1 MLYFTYGSVN
11 QTRWY
16 FSLNFLSSSEN
27 VWTIDVW
34 TKIICQ
40 HDTTHA
46 WSIEKV
52 YWQKYVY
59 FDLPYFVL
67 ILITVTYL
75 LCRMYTNK
83 KVVTYLYLFQPSWR
97 HLPTAKDTM
106 VAYRTSD
113 IQMNWQH
120 PHKGDMGG
128 APLTCG
134 YVKEGLGKLFT
145 LTTSG
150 ME

>member
-1 MLYFTYGSVN
+1 
-11 QTRWY
+11 
-16 FSLNFLSSSEN
+16 
-27 VWTIDVW
+27 
-34 TKIICQ
+34 
-40 HDTTHA
+40 
-46 WSIEKV
+46 
-52 YWQKYVY
+52 
-59 FDLPYFVL
+59 
-67 ILITVTYL
+67 
-75 LCRMYTNK
+75 
-83 KVVTYLYLFQPSWR
+83 
-97 HLPTAKDTM
+97 M

-150 ME
+150 IWNNSMSYYLHKF

>member
-1 MLYFTYGSVN
+1 MIF
-11 QTRWY
+11 
-16 FSLNFLSSSEN
+16 
-27 VWTIDVW
+27 
-34 TKIICQ
+34 
-40 HDTTHA
+40 
-46 WSIEKV
+46 
-52 YWQKYVY
+52 
-59 FDLPYFVL
+59 
-67 ILITVTYL
+67 ITVTSE
-75 LCRMYTNK
+75 LCTIVLHSYSAECIQIK
-83 KVVTYLYLFQPSWR
+83 KVVTYHYLFQPSWR

-145 LTTSG
+145 LTTSD